1 MEAVFLYIFGFV
13 GTMIGRGSP
22 GDSPRKRYSE
32 AHQIFTAVCFV
43 KKESPISSQ
52 LEQIAGKVF
61 QGLYPCLLAMSLCRI
76 LLWLREIRF

>member
-1 MEAVFLYIFGFV
+1 MEAVFLYIVWFLRDDDWKRLAGGLPSKTV
-13 GTMIGRGSP
+13 RRGSRDFYR
-22 GDSPRKRYSE
+22 GLL
-32 AHQIFTAVCFV
+32 C